1 MATQFRGERA
11 IFEIYDLSKPWLQ
24 WLEAMKKKA
33 DDEEAP
39 AMKSMKAMK
48 AHRARNIHAE
58 RPACR
63 GVAKSHAEALQ
74 MLCPS
79 LPGGTSLVGPAL
91 IRASAAGDESDE
103 GHESNEGL

>member
-11 IFEIYDLSKPWLQ
+11 IFEIYDLSKP

-48 AHRARNIHAE
+48 AHRARIIHAE
-58 RPACR
+58 RTACR
-63 GVAKSHAEALQ
+63 VVAKSHAEALQ